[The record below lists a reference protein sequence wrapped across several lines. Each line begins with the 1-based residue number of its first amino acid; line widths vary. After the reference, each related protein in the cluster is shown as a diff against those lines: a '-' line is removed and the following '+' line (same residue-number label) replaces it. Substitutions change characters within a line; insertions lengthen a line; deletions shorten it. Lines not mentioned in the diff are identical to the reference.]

1 MVNPLNLTG
10 KKIMV
15 AGVSSAIGEHIVY
28 QLLELGAEL
37 VLVDSNVEKLEALSV
52 SSGGKLKCAPTFDI
66 YSSEDIEPNFKE
78 ICKKN
83 GAFNGFVFA
92 GGIGGVRPLSFTKNK
107 FLHEMMNANLYTFLE
122 MVRCITKKDCFEEGG
137 SIVAI
142 SSVSSIRGLKSK
154 TAYSA
159 SKAALDASIK
169 NMAAEL
175 AEKKIRVNSI
185 LKGWATCDI
194 ELDFIKSNMEL
205 NANNDFAKQLLG
217 AIEPVEIANTVAFL
231 LSDATRTITGTAL
244 LLDGGYTL

>member
-1 MVNPLNLTG
+1 MVNPLELTG

-15 AGVSSAIGEHIVY
+15 AGLSSAIGEHIVHL
-28 QLLELGAEL
+28 LLELGAEL
-37 VLVDSNVEKLEALSV
+37 VLVDSNAERLESFSGSFSEKLKFASV
-52 SSGGKLKCAPTFDI
+52 FDI
-66 YSSEDIEPNFKE
+66 YSPNEIEPNFKE
-78 ICKKN
+78 ICKVN

-107 FLHEMMNANLYTFLE
+107 FLHEMMNANLYSFIE
-122 MVRCITKKDCFEEGG
+122 MVRCITKKDCFQEGG

-159 SKAALDASIK
+159 SKAALDASVK

-175 AEKKIRVNSI
+175 SDKKIRVNSI
-185 LKGWATCDI
+185 LKGWVTSDI
-194 ELDFIKSNMEL
+194 QLDFIQSNMEL
-205 NANNDFAKQLLG
+205 TADNDFKKQVLG

-231 LSDATRTITGTAL
+231 LSEATKTMTGTAL